1 MTALIVRRFNERQE
15 YISLWQ
21 RMQQFTVTRDEKTSD
36 EIWLLEHQPVY
47 TQGLA
52 GKAEHVLCAGD
63 TPVVQT
69 DRGGQVTWHGPGQL
83 MFYTLLDVRRL
94 KWGARTLV
102 SALENLLI
110 DYLAEKNVLAFSQR
124 NAPGIYVRDTN
135 NEIEKIASLGLRIT
149 QKGCYH
155 GMAINISNKLEPF
168 GGINPC
174 GKAGQRVVRLDQFLI
189 PLPDKKEIEEALVA
203 RFADALHC
211 SHSEWFYV

>member
-1 MTALIVRRFNERQE
+1 MTTLIVRCFKEKQA
-15 YISLWQ
+15 YIPLWQ
-21 RMQQFTVTRDEKTSD
+21 RMQQFTAARDAKTCD

-110 DYLAEKNVLAFSQR
+110 DWLAEKNITAFSLR
-124 NAPGIYVRDTN
+124 SAPGVYVRDAESETA
-135 NEIEKIASLGLRIT
+135 KIAALGLRIT

-155 GMAINISNKLEPF
+155 GMAVNISNTLEPF

-174 GKAGQRVVRLDQFLI
+174 GSIGQRVVRLDQFLT
-189 PLPDKKEIEEALVA
+189 PLPEKKVIAEMLVA
-203 RFADALHC
+203 RFASALRC
-211 SHSEWFYV
+211 ERIEWQHD